1 MKRSVTFA
9 ACPVLALAVLLAG
22 CGLFPDKTDPA
33 DTWPANRLYKEA
45 KDELGGGNYDLA
57 IKYYEKLESRYP
69 YGRYAQQAQLEIAY
83 AYFKQ
88 GEQASGVAAIDRFIK
103 LHPNH
108 ANVDYAYYLKGLI
121 YFNEDQGLMGKISDQ
136 NPAERDPK
144 SPREAFDAFRE
155 LVQRFP
161 DSKYAP
167 DAIARMKYLVN
178 SLASHEVFVAR
189 YYMKRGA
196 FVAAINR
203 AQYAVQNYPESPAC
217 EEALFIMIKAYDS
230 LGMKQLS
237 GDATRVLRRNFPRTR
252 YFVAEDV
259 TSPWWKVW

>member
-1 MKRSVTFA
+1 MKRSVAAA
-9 ACPVLALAVLLAG
+9 ACSVLALALAG
-22 CGLFPDKTDPA
+22 CGLFPDKVDPA

-45 KDELGGGNYDLA
+45 KDELDGGNYDQA

-83 AYFKQ
+83 AYYKQ

-121 YFNEDQGLMGKISDQ
+121 YFNEDQGFLGKISDQ

-144 SPREAFDAFRE
+144 APREAFDAFRE
-155 LVQRFP
+155 LVQRYP
-161 DSKYAP
+161 ESKYAP
-167 DAIARMKYLVN
+167 DAVARMKYLVN
-178 SLASHEVFVAR
+178 ALASHEVFVAR
-189 YYMKRGA
+189 YYVKRGA
-196 FVAAINR
+196 WVAAINR
-203 AQYAVQNYPESPAC
+203 AQYALQNYPESPAC
-217 EEALFIMIKAYDS
+217 EEALFIMVQAYDA

-237 GDATRVLRRNFPRTR
+237 GDAARVLRQNFPKTR
-252 YFVAEDV
+252 YFASEDV
-259 TSPWWKVW
+259 TGPWWKVW